1 MLVKNHMPD
10 EPSAVRNAPW
20 PIQRRH
26 ERHSNMLT
34 LTNALSPQ
42 ATERTY
48 EWASEAGV
56 HHWFN
61 AADTYEW
68 AAKTDVHHW
77 FNAADKT
84 TPTAEAG
91 VHHWFNTA
99 DTYEWAAKTDVHHW
113 FTAADKTTPA
123 AEAGVHHWFN
133 TADGTAPAQLE
144 LSVS

>member
-1 MLVKNHMPD
+1 
-10 EPSAVRNAPW
+10 
-20 PIQRRH
+20 
-26 ERHSNMLT
+26 MLT

-61 AADTYEW
+61 
-68 AAKTDVHHW
+68 
-77 FNAADKT
+77 
-84 TPTAEAG
+84 
-91 VHHWFNTA
+91 TA

-113 FTAADKTTPA
+113 FTADKTTPA